1 MKMVILKSVF
11 LLIIFSNHIFAK
23 DFDDLFKISIEIKN
37 ENIENSID
45 RAFNDLVFRLI
56 GYEDLEKAKIIKG
69 NFNSKDFLT
78 RYAVVRNNDSNFLQA
93 SFEEDIVMSQFIEN
107 GINFIGRNRPII
119 FLDIQID
126 NGFDKPFK
134 IESIPYETKLESSIK
149 RIFDDISEKRGL
161 FFEFPQNTINLDNKN
176 YFFENENDN
185 DFDQYK
191 YDYLESLII
200 SRSGINNWSI
210 SYKDQISFFENI
222 DDVTERIRFLFQNL
236 SIDYLSDFIL
246 DNSERRLMMKVT
258 KVSSAEHLDNLL
270 DALDKMISIKEYSIK
285 SFQQNEISFSLTIF
299 GTEDQFKKSV
309 QTHKDFSIESTAT
322 ELIQASLN
330 SIWSII

>member
-1 MKMVILKSVF
+1 MVILKSVF

-23 DFDDLFKISIEIKN
+23 DFDDLFKITIEIKN

-134 IESIPYETKLESSIK
+134 IESIPYETRLESSIK
-149 RIFDDISEKRGL
+149 RIFDDISKKRGL

-322 ELIQASLN
+322 EIIQASLN
-330 SIWSII
+330 SI

>member
-1 MKMVILKSVF
+1 MVILKSVF

-56 GYEDLEKAKIIKG
+56 GYEDLEKAKMIKG
-69 NFNSKDFLT
+69 NFESKDFLS

-134 IESIPYETKLESSIK
+134 IESIPYETRLESSIK
-149 RIFDDISEKRGL
+149 RIFDDISEERGL
-161 FFEFPQNTINLDNKN
+161 FFEFPQNTINLDNKK

-222 DDVTERIRFLFQNL
+222 DDVTERIRLLFQNL
-236 SIDYLSDFIL
+236 SIDYLSDFVL
-246 DNSERRLMMKVT
+246 DNSERKLIMKVT

-270 DALDKMISIKEYSIK
+270 DALDKMISIKKYSIK

-299 GTEDQFKKSV
+299 GTEDQFKQSV

-322 ELIQASLN
+322 ELIQVSLN
-330 SIWSII
+330 SI

>member
-23 DFDDLFKISIEIKN
+23 DFDDLFKITIEIKN

-69 NFNSKDFLT
+69 NFDSKDFLS

-134 IESIPYETKLESSIK
+134 IESIPYETRLESSIK

-176 YFFENENDN
+176 YFFDNENDN

-191 YDYLESLII
+191 YDYLESLNI

-222 DDVTERIRFLFQNL
+222 DEIIERIRFLFENL
-236 SIDYLSDFIL
+236 SIDYLTDFIL
-246 DNSERRLMMKVT
+246 DNSERKMTMTVT

-270 DALDKMISIKEYSIK
+270 EALDKMISIKEYSIK
-285 SFQQNEISFSLTIF
+285 SFQKNEISFSLTIF
-299 GTEDQFKKSV
+299 GTEDQFRKTV

-322 ELIQASLN
+322 EIIQASLN
-330 SIWSII
+330 SI

>member
-1 MKMVILKSVF
+1 MVILKSVF

-23 DFDDLFKISIEIKN
+23 DFDDLFKITIEIKN

-69 NFNSKDFLT
+69 NFDSKDFLS

-134 IESIPYETKLESSIK
+134 IESIPYETRLESSIK
-149 RIFDDISEKRGL
+149 RIFDDISKKRGL

-176 YFFENENDN
+176 YFFEDENDN

-322 ELIQASLN
+322 EIIQASLN
-330 SIWSII
+330 SI

>member
-23 DFDDLFKISIEIKN
+23 DFDDLFKITIEIKN

-69 NFNSKDFLT
+69 NFDSKDFLS

-107 GINFIGRNRPII
+107 GISFIGRNRPII

-134 IESIPYETKLESSIK
+134 IESIPYETSLESSIK
-149 RIFDDISEKRGL
+149 RIFDDISKKRGL
-161 FFEFPQNTINLDNKN
+161 FFEFPQNTISLDDKN
-176 YFFENENDN
+176 YFFDNENDN

-299 GTEDQFKKSV
+299 GTEGQFKQSV
-309 QTHKDFSIESTAT
+309 QAHKDFSIESTST

-330 SIWSII
+330 SI

>member
-1 MKMVILKSVF
+1 MVILKSVF

-134 IESIPYETKLESSIK
+134 IESIPYETRLESSIK

-161 FFEFPQNTINLDNKN
+161 FFEFPQNTINLDNEN
-176 YFFENENDN
+176 YFFDNENDN

-246 DNSERRLMMKVT
+246 DNSERSLMMKVT

-285 SFQQNEISFSLTIF
+285 SFKQNEISFSLTIF
-299 GTEDQFKKSV
+299 GTEDQFKNSV

-322 ELIQASLN
+322 EIIQASLN
-330 SIWSII
+330 SI

>member
-1 MKMVILKSVF
+1 MVILKSVF

-23 DFDDLFKISIEIKN
+23 DFDDLFKITIEIKN
-37 ENIENSID
+37 ESIENSID

-69 NFNSKDFLT
+69 NFDSKDFLT

-134 IESIPYETKLESSIK
+134 IESIPYETRLESSIK

-185 DFDQYK
+185 EFDQYK

-330 SIWSII
+330 SI

>member
-1 MKMVILKSVF
+1 MVILKSVF

-134 IESIPYETKLESSIK
+134 IESIPYETRLESSIK
-149 RIFDDISEKRGL
+149 RIFDDISKKRGL

-236 SIDYLSDFIL
+236 SIDYLSNFLL

-330 SIWSII
+330 SI

>member
-1 MKMVILKSVF
+1 MVILKSVF

-134 IESIPYETKLESSIK
+134 IESIPYETRLESSIK

-176 YFFENENDN
+176 YFFEDENDN

-330 SIWSII
+330 SI

>member
-1 MKMVILKSVF
+1 MKIVTLKSVF

-23 DFDDLFKISIEIKN
+23 DFDDLFKITIEIKN

-69 NFNSKDFLT
+69 NFDSKDFLS

-93 SFEEDIVMSQFIEN
+93 SFEEDIVMSQFIDN
-107 GINFIGRNRPII
+107 GISFIGRNRPII

-134 IESIPYETKLESSIK
+134 IESIPYETRLESSIK

-161 FFEFPQNTINLDNKN
+161 FFEFPQNTINLDKKN

-222 DDVTERIRFLFQNL
+222 DDVTRRVRFLFENL
-236 SIDYLSDFIL
+236 SIDYLSDFVL
-246 DNSERRLMMKVT
+246 DNSERKLMMRVT
-258 KVSSAEHLDNLL
+258 KVSSAEHFDNLL

-309 QTHKDFSIESTAT
+309 QTHKDLSIESTST

-330 SIWSII
+330 SL

>member
-1 MKMVILKSVF
+1 MVIVKSIF

-134 IESIPYETKLESSIK
+134 IESIPYETRLESSIK
-149 RIFDDISEKRGL
+149 RIFDDISKKRGL

-185 DFDQYK
+185 EFDQYK

-330 SIWSII
+330 SI

>member
-1 MKMVILKSVF
+1 MVILKSVF

-69 NFNSKDFLT
+69 NYNSKDFLA

-126 NGFDKPFK
+126 NGFDRPFK
-134 IESIPYETKLESSIK
+134 IESIPYETRLESSIK
-149 RIFDDISEKRGL
+149 RIFDDISKKRGL

-185 DFDQYK
+185 EFDQYK

-330 SIWSII
+330 SI

>member
-1 MKMVILKSVF
+1 MVILKSVF

-23 DFDDLFKISIEIKN
+23 DFDDLFKITVEIKN

-69 NFNSKDFLT
+69 NFDSKDFLS

-134 IESIPYETKLESSIK
+134 IESIPYETRLESSIK

-176 YFFENENDN
+176 YFFDNENDN

-222 DDVTERIRFLFQNL
+222 DEIIERIRFLFENL
-236 SIDYLSDFIL
+236 SIDYLSDFVL
-246 DNSERRLMMKVT
+246 DKSERKMMMTVT

-270 DALDKMISIKEYSIK
+270 EALDKMISIKEYSIK
-285 SFQQNEISFSLTIF
+285 SFQHNEISFSLTIF
-299 GTEDQFKKSV
+299 GTEDQFKNSV
-309 QTHKDFSIESTAT
+309 QAHKDFSIESTAS
-322 ELIQASLN
+322 EIIQASLN
-330 SIWSII
+330 SI

>member
-1 MKMVILKSVF
+1 MVILKSVF

-23 DFDDLFKISIEIKN
+23 DFDDLFKITIEIKN

-69 NFNSKDFLT
+69 NFDSKDFLS

-134 IESIPYETKLESSIK
+134 IESIPYETRLESSIK

-176 YFFENENDN
+176 YFFDNENDN

-222 DDVTERIRFLFQNL
+222 DEISGSIRFLFENL
-236 SIDYLSDFIL
+236 STDYLSDFVL
-246 DNSERRLMMKVT
+246 DNSERKLMMMVS

-270 DALDKMISIKEYSIK
+270 EALDKMISIKEYSIK

-309 QTHKDFSIESTAT
+309 QSHKDFSIEGTAT
-322 ELIQASLN
+322 EIIQASLN
-330 SIWSII
+330 SI

>member
-1 MKMVILKSVF
+1 MVILKSVF

-69 NFNSKDFLT
+69 NFDSKDFLS

-134 IESIPYETKLESSIK
+134 IESIPYETRLESSIK

-176 YFFENENDN
+176 YFFDNENDN

-222 DDVTERIRFLFQNL
+222 DEITGRIRFLFENL
-236 SIDYLSDFIL
+236 SIDYLSDFVL
-246 DNSERRLMMKVT
+246 DNSERKLMMTVT

-270 DALDKMISIKEYSIK
+270 EALDKMISIKEYSIK

-330 SIWSII
+330 SI

>member
-1 MKMVILKSVF
+1 MVIIKSVF

-23 DFDDLFKISIEIKN
+23 DFDDLFKITIEIKN

-56 GYEDLEKAKIIKG
+56 GYESLDKAKMIKG
-69 NFNSKDFLT
+69 NFDSKDFLS

-93 SFEEDIVMSQFIEN
+93 SFEEDIVMSQFIDN

-134 IESIPYETKLESSIK
+134 IESIPYETRLESTIK

-258 KVSSAEHLDNLL
+258 KVYSAEHLDNLL

-330 SIWSII
+330 SI

>member
-1 MKMVILKSVF
+1 MVILKSVF

-23 DFDDLFKISIEIKN
+23 DFDDLFKITIEIKN

-69 NFNSKDFLT
+69 NFDSKDFLS

-107 GINFIGRNRPII
+107 GINFIGRNRPIV

-134 IESIPYETKLESSIK
+134 IESIPYETRLESSIK

-176 YFFENENDN
+176 YFFDNENDN

-222 DDVTERIRFLFQNL
+222 DEISGSIRFLFENL
-236 SIDYLSDFIL
+236 SIDYLSDFVL
-246 DNSERRLMMKVT
+246 GNSERKLMMMVT

-270 DALDKMISIKEYSIK
+270 EALNKMISIKEYSIK
-285 SFQQNEISFSLTIF
+285 SFQHNEISFSLTIF
-299 GTEDQFKKSV
+299 GTEDQFKNSV
-309 QTHKDFSIESTAT
+309 QAHKDFSIESTAT
-322 ELIQASLN
+322 EIIQASLN
-330 SIWSII
+330 SI

>member
-1 MKMVILKSVF
+1 MVILKSVF

-69 NFNSKDFLT
+69 NFDSKDFLT

-134 IESIPYETKLESSIK
+134 IESIPYETRLESSIK
-149 RIFDDISEKRGL
+149 RIFDDISKKRGL

-185 DFDQYK
+185 EFDQYK

-330 SIWSII
+330 SI

>member
-1 MKMVILKSVF
+1 MVILKSVF

-23 DFDDLFKISIEIKN
+23 DFDDLFKITMEIKN

-45 RAFNDLVFRLI
+45 HAFNDLVFRLI

-134 IESIPYETKLESSIK
+134 IESIPYETRLESSIK
-149 RIFDDISEKRGL
+149 RIFDDISKKRGL

-176 YFFENENDN
+176 YFFDNENDN

-236 SIDYLSDFIL
+236 SSDYLSDFIL

-330 SIWSII
+330 SI

>member
-1 MKMVILKSVF
+1 MKIVIVKSIF

-23 DFDDLFKISIEIKN
+23 DFDDLFKITIEIKN

-69 NFNSKDFLT
+69 NFESKDFLS

-134 IESIPYETKLESSIK
+134 IESIPYKTSLESSIK

-161 FFEFPQNTINLDNKN
+161 FFEFPQNTINLNNKN
-176 YFFENENDN
+176 YFFDSENYN

-191 YDYLESLII
+191 YDYLESLTI

-222 DDVTERIRFLFQNL
+222 DEITERIRLLFENL
-236 SIDYLSDFIL
+236 SIDYLSDFVL
-246 DNSERRLMMKVT
+246 DNSERNLMMTVT

-270 DALDKMISIKEYSIK
+270 EALDKMISIKEYSIK

-322 ELIQASLN
+322 EIIQASLN
-330 SIWSII
+330 SI

>member
-1 MKMVILKSVF
+1 MVILKSLF

-37 ENIENSID
+37 DNIENSID

-119 FLDIQID
+119 FLDIKID

-134 IESIPYETKLESSIK
+134 IESIPYETRLESSIK
-149 RIFDDISEKRGL
+149 RIFDDISKKRGL

-210 SYKDQISFFENI
+210 SYKEQISFFENI
-222 DDVTERIRFLFQNL
+222 DEVTERIRFLFQNL

-258 KVSSAEHLDNLL
+258 NVSSAEHLDNLL

-330 SIWSII
+330 SI

>member
-1 MKMVILKSVF
+1 MVILKSVF

-23 DFDDLFKISIEIKN
+23 DFDDLFKITIEIKN

-69 NFNSKDFLT
+69 NFDSKDFLS

-134 IESIPYETKLESSIK
+134 IESIPYETRLESSIK

-176 YFFENENDN
+176 YFFDNENDN

-222 DDVTERIRFLFQNL
+222 DEVTERIRFLFQNL
-236 SIDYLSDFIL
+236 SIDYLSDFVL
-246 DNSERRLMMKVT
+246 DNSERKLMMRVT
-258 KVSSAEHLDNLL
+258 KVSSAEQLDNLL
-270 DALDKMISIKEYSIK
+270 KALDKMISIKEYSIK

-322 ELIQASLN
+322 EIIQASLN
-330 SIWSII
+330 SI

>member
-1 MKMVILKSVF
+1 MVILKSVF

-134 IESIPYETKLESSIK
+134 IESIPYETRLESSIK

-222 DDVTERIRFLFQNL
+222 DEISGRIRFLFENL
-236 SIDYLSDFIL
+236 SIDYLSDFVL
-246 DNSERRLMMKVT
+246 DNSERKLMMTVT

-270 DALDKMISIKEYSIK
+270 EALDKMISIKEYSIK
-285 SFQQNEISFSLTIF
+285 SFQQNEITFSLTIF

-322 ELIQASLN
+322 EIIQASLN
-330 SIWSII
+330 SI

>member
-1 MKMVILKSVF
+1 MKMAILKSVF

-23 DFDDLFKISIEIKN
+23 DFDDLFKITIEIKN

-69 NFNSKDFLT
+69 NFDSKDFLS

-134 IESIPYETKLESSIK
+134 IESIPYETRLESSIK

-176 YFFENENDN
+176 YFFDNENDN

-222 DDVTERIRFLFQNL
+222 DEITGRIRFLFENL
-236 SIDYLSDFIL
+236 SINYLSDFVL
-246 DNSERRLMMKVT
+246 DNSERKLMMTVT

-270 DALDKMISIKEYSIK
+270 EALDEMISIKEYSIK

-299 GTEDQFKKSV
+299 GTEDQFKNSV
-309 QTHKDFSIESTAT
+309 QAHKDFSIESTAS
-322 ELIQASLN
+322 EIIQASLN
-330 SIWSII
+330 SI

>member
-1 MKMVILKSVF
+1 MKIVILKSVF

-56 GYEDLEKAKIIKG
+56 GYEDLEKAKMIKG
-69 NFNSKDFLT
+69 NFDSKDFLS
-78 RYAVVRNNDSNFLQA
+78 RYSVVRNNNSNFLQA

-107 GINFIGRNRPII
+107 GINFIGRNRPVI
-119 FLDIQID
+119 FLDIQVD

-134 IESIPYETKLESSIK
+134 IESIPYETRLESSIK
-149 RIFDDISEKRGL
+149 RIFDDISQKCGL

-176 YFFENENDN
+176 YFFENDNDN

-210 SYKDQISFFENI
+210 SYKDQISFFENT
-222 DDVTERIRFLFQNL
+222 DDVTERIRLLFQNL
-236 SIDYLSDFIL
+236 SIDYLSDFVL
-246 DNSERRLMMKVT
+246 DNSERKLMMKVT

-285 SFQQNEISFSLTIF
+285 SFQQNEISLSLTIF
-299 GTEDQFKKSV
+299 GTEDQFKQSV
-309 QTHKDFSIESTAT
+309 QTHKDFLIENTAT

-330 SIWSII
+330 SI

>member
-1 MKMVILKSVF
+1 MVILKSVF
-11 LLIIFSNHIFAK
+11 LLIIFSNDIFAK
-23 DFDDLFKISIEIKN
+23 DFDDLFKITIEIKN

-69 NFNSKDFLT
+69 NFDSKDFLS

-107 GINFIGRNRPII
+107 GINFIGRNRPIV

-134 IESIPYETKLESSIK
+134 IESIPYETRLESSIK

-176 YFFENENDN
+176 YFFDNENDN
-185 DFDQYK
+185 NFDQYK

-210 SYKDQISFFENI
+210 SYKDQILFFENI
-222 DDVTERIRFLFQNL
+222 DEISGSIRFLFENL
-236 SIDYLSDFIL
+236 SIDYLSDFVL
-246 DNSERRLMMKVT
+246 DNSERKLMMMVT

-270 DALDKMISIKEYSIK
+270 EALDKMISIKEYSIK
-285 SFQQNEISFSLTIF
+285 SFQHNEISFSLTIF
-299 GTEDQFKKSV
+299 GTEDQFKNSV
-309 QTHKDFSIESTAT
+309 QAHKDFSIESTAS
-322 ELIQASLN
+322 EIIQASLN
-330 SIWSII
+330 SI

>member
-1 MKMVILKSVF
+1 MKIVILKSVF

-23 DFDDLFKISIEIKN
+23 DFNDLFKITIEIKN

-45 RAFNDLVFRLI
+45 RAFNNLVFRLI
-56 GYEDLEKAKIIKG
+56 GYEDLEKAKMIKG
-69 NFNSKDFLT
+69 NFDSKDFLR
-78 RYAVVRNNDSNFLQA
+78 RYAVVRNNESNFLQA
-93 SFEEDIVMSQFIEN
+93 SFEEDIVMSQFIDN
-107 GINFIGRNRPII
+107 GISFIGRNRPII

-134 IESIPYETKLESSIK
+134 IESIPYETRLESSIK

-161 FFEFPQNTINLDNKN
+161 FFEFPQNTINLDKKN

-200 SRSGINNWSI
+200 SRSGIHNWSI

-222 DDVTERIRFLFQNL
+222 DDVTRRVRFLFENL
-236 SIDYLSDFIL
+236 SIDYLSDFVL
-246 DNSERRLMMKVT
+246 DNSERKLMMRVT
-258 KVSSAEHLDNLL
+258 KVSSAEHFDNLL

-299 GTEDQFKKSV
+299 GTEEQFKNSV
-309 QTHKDFSIESTAT
+309 QTHKDLSIESTST

-330 SIWSII
+330 SL

>member
-1 MKMVILKSVF
+1 MVILKSIF

-126 NGFDKPFK
+126 NGFDRPFK
-134 IESIPYETKLESSIK
+134 IESIPYETRLESSIK
-149 RIFDDISEKRGL
+149 RIFDDISKKRGL

-185 DFDQYK
+185 EFDQYK

-330 SIWSII
+330 SI

>member
-1 MKMVILKSVF
+1 MVILKSVF

-23 DFDDLFKISIEIKN
+23 DFDDLFKITIEIKN

-45 RAFNDLVFRLI
+45 RAFNNLVFRLI

-69 NFNSKDFLT
+69 NFDSKDFLS

-107 GINFIGRNRPII
+107 GITFIGRNRPIV

-134 IESIPYETKLESSIK
+134 IESIPYETRLESSIK

-176 YFFENENDN
+176 YFFDNENDN

-222 DDVTERIRFLFQNL
+222 DEISGSIRFLFENL
-236 SIDYLSDFIL
+236 SIDYLSDFVL
-246 DNSERRLMMKVT
+246 DNSERKLMMMVT

-270 DALDKMISIKEYSIK
+270 EALDKMISIKEYSIK
-285 SFQQNEISFSLTIF
+285 SFQHNEISFSLTIF
-299 GTEDQFKKSV
+299 GTEDQFKNSV
-309 QTHKDFSIESTAT
+309 QAHKDFSIESTAS
-322 ELIQASLN
+322 EIIQASLN
-330 SIWSII
+330 SI

>member
-1 MKMVILKSVF
+1 MVILKSVF

-23 DFDDLFKISIEIKN
+23 DFDDLFKITIEIKN

-56 GYEDLEKAKIIKG
+56 GYEDLEKAKIIKD
-69 NFNSKDFLT
+69 NFDSKDFLN

-134 IESIPYETKLESSIK
+134 IESIPYETRLESSIK

-161 FFEFPQNTINLDNKN
+161 FFEFPQNTISIDNKN
-176 YFFENENDN
+176 YFFENENYN

-330 SIWSII
+330 SI

>member
-1 MKMVILKSVF
+1 MKVVIVKSVF
-11 LLIIFSNHIFAK
+11 LLIIFSNQIFAK
-23 DFDDLFKISIEIKN
+23 DFDDLFKITTEIEN

-45 RAFNDLVFRLI
+45 HAFNDLVFRLI
-56 GYEDLEKAKIIKG
+56 GYEDLEKAKMIKG
-69 NFNSKDFLT
+69 DFDSKDFLI
-78 RYAVVRNNDSNFLQA
+78 RYAVLRKNESNFLQA

-107 GINFIGRNRPII
+107 GISFVGRNRPIV

-134 IESIPYETKLESSIK
+134 IESIPYETRLESSIK
-149 RIFDDISEKRGL
+149 MIFDDISEKRGI
-161 FFEFPQNTINLDNKN
+161 FFEFPQNTISLDKKK
-176 YFFENENDN
+176 YSFESASDN
-185 DFDQYK
+185 DFNQYK

-200 SRSGINNWSI
+200 LRSGINNWSI

-222 DDVTERIRFLFQNL
+222 DDVTERIRFLFEDL
-236 SIDYLSDFIL
+236 SVDYLSDFVL
-246 DNSERRLMMKVT
+246 DNSERKLMMKVT

-309 QTHKDFSIESTAT
+309 QTHKDFSLESSAT
-322 ELIQASLN
+322 KLIQASLN
-330 SIWSII
+330 SI

>member
-1 MKMVILKSVF
+1 MKIVTVKSIF

-23 DFDDLFKISIEIKN
+23 DFDDLFKITIEIKN

-45 RAFNDLVFRLI
+45 RAFNNLVFRLI
-56 GYEDLEKAKIIKG
+56 GYEDLEKAKMIKG
-69 NFNSKDFLT
+69 NFDSKDFLI
-78 RYAVVRNNDSNFLQA
+78 RYAVVRNNDRNFLQA
-93 SFEEDIVMSQFIEN
+93 SFEEDIVMDQLIDN

-134 IESIPYETKLESSIK
+134 IESIPYEARLESSIK
-149 RIFDDISEKRGL
+149 KIFDDISEKRGL
-161 FFEFPQNTINLDNKN
+161 FFEFPQNTINIDNKN
-176 YFFENENDN
+176 YFFENENYN

-222 DDVTERIRFLFQNL
+222 DGVTGRIRSLFENL
-236 SIDYLSDFIL
+236 SIDYLNDFVL
-246 DNSERRLMMKVT
+246 DNSERKLAMKVA

-285 SFQQNEISFSLTIF
+285 SFQQNEISFSLIIF

-309 QTHKDFSIESTAT
+309 QTHKDFSIERTAT
-322 ELIQASLN
+322 GLIHASLN
-330 SIWSII
+330 SI

>member
-1 MKMVILKSVF
+1 MVILKSVF

-134 IESIPYETKLESSIK
+134 IESVPYETRLESSIK
-149 RIFDDISEKRGL
+149 RIFDDISKKRGL

-176 YFFENENDN
+176 YFFENANDN
-185 DFDQYK
+185 DFNQYK

-309 QTHKDFSIESTAT
+309 QTHKDFSVESTAT

-330 SIWSII
+330 SI

>member
-1 MKMVILKSVF
+1 MVILKSVF

-23 DFDDLFKISIEIKN
+23 DFDDLFKITIEIKN

-56 GYEDLEKAKIIKG
+56 GYEDLEKAKMIKG
-69 NFNSKDFLT
+69 NFESKDFLS

-134 IESIPYETKLESSIK
+134 IESIPYETSLESSIK

-176 YFFENENDN
+176 YFFDNENDN

-236 SIDYLSDFIL
+236 SIDYLSDFVL
-246 DNSERRLMMKVT
+246 DNSERKLMMKVT

-330 SIWSII
+330 SI

>member
-1 MKMVILKSVF
+1 MKIVILKSVF

-134 IESIPYETKLESSIK
+134 IESIPYETRLESSIK
-149 RIFDDISEKRGL
+149 RIFDDISKKRGL

-185 DFDQYK
+185 EFDQYK

-330 SIWSII
+330 SI

>member
-1 MKMVILKSVF
+1 MVILKSVF

-134 IESIPYETKLESSIK
+134 IESIPYETRLESSIK
-149 RIFDDISEKRGL
+149 RIFDDISKKRGL

-185 DFDQYK
+185 EFDQYK

-222 DDVTERIRFLFQNL
+222 DEITGRIRFLFENL
-236 SIDYLSDFIL
+236 SIDYLSDFVL
-246 DNSERRLMMKVT
+246 DNSERKLMMTVT

-330 SIWSII
+330 SI

>member
-1 MKMVILKSVF
+1 MVILKSVF
-11 LLIIFSNHIFAK
+11 LLIIFSNQIFAK
-23 DFDDLFKISIEIKN
+23 DFDDLFKITIEIKN
-37 ENIENSID
+37 ESIENSID

-69 NFNSKDFLT
+69 NFDSKDFLT

-93 SFEEDIVMSQFIEN
+93 SFEEDIIMSQFIEN

-126 NGFDKPFK
+126 NGFDRPFK
-134 IESIPYETKLESSIK
+134 IESIPYETRLESSIK
-149 RIFDDISEKRGL
+149 RIFDDISKKRGL

-185 DFDQYK
+185 EFDQYK

-330 SIWSII
+330 SI

>member
-1 MKMVILKSVF
+1 MVILKSVF
-11 LLIIFSNHIFAK
+11 LLIIFFNQIFAK

-45 RAFNDLVFRLI
+45 RAFYDLVFRLI
-56 GYEDLEKAKIIKG
+56 GYEDLEKAKMIKG
-69 NFNSKDFLT
+69 NFDSKDFLS
-78 RYAVVRNNDSNFLQA
+78 RYAVVRNNNSNFLQA

-134 IESIPYETKLESSIK
+134 IESIPYETRLESSIK

-161 FFEFPQNTINLDNKN
+161 FFEFPQNTINLDNEN
-176 YFFENENDN
+176 YFFDNENDN

-330 SIWSII
+330 SI